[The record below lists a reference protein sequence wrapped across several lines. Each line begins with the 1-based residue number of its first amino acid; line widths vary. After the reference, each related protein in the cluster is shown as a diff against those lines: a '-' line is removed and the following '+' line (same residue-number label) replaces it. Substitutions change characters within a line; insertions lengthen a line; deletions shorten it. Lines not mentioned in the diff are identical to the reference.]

1 MVFSGKYNL
10 ESLENFDPF
19 MKALGIQDE
28 VIKKNKEL
36 KTIVE
41 IVQEGNTFKIT
52 HYIGCKTIQNNFTI
66 GQETTFHGP
75 TGHEFKAVVNLEG
88 VNKLCINMK
97 GLTAVIEL
105 NGDRLIETLTTGETT
120 CTKISKRI

>member
-41 IVQEGNTFKIT
+41 IVQE
-52 HYIGCKTIQNNFTI
+52 
-66 GQETTFHGP
+66 
-75 TGHEFKAVVNLEG
+75 
-88 VNKLCINMK
+88 
-97 GLTAVIEL
+97 
-105 NGDRLIETLTTGETT
+105 
-120 CTKISKRI
+120 